1 LKVSNKNKMQKYILI
16 LLSSLFVFSSGC
28 WSHKMGSELT
38 REQVSQVRK
47 GMSRPQVERILGA
60 PNNAT
65 PDGQGGMIFYY
76 TFTKSKVR
84 GSSYIPI
91 VGSFAGGVD
100 TDQKNVTVYFD
111 RNGRVKDIISNY

>member
-1 LKVSNKNKMQKYILI
+1 MKKI
-16 LLSSLFVFSSGC
+16 LLIMISSFFVFSSGC
-28 WSHKMGSELT
+28 WSHKMGNELS

-47 GMSRPQVERILGA
+47 GMTRPQVERILGA

-76 TFTKSKVR
+76 TFTKSQVR
-84 GSSYIPI
+84 GTSYIPV
-91 VGSFAGGVD
+91 VGAFAGGAD
-100 TDQKNVTVYFD
+100 TEQKNVTVYFD